1 MSERR
6 YNTLFY
12 STLWRSKIWYDVF
25 GYRRNSFKK
34 AATLLNK
41 LRANLND
48 LGALQD
54 LQELLIS
61 EIVLA
66 EGRIRDAKAKS
77 KLNADENPNKFSDRA
92 KSFQKVIFFWRA
104 FGDAIAFLYLDR
116 FALKHVYYNTHNYNV
131 RQDAGF
137 ISGSSGFKREIKI
150 FKGLLEAGYPC
161 LLTDLTNTIR
171 YGDICVL
178 FGPDPMLIEVK
189 SSKTKSRRISRQIKN
204 LEKLSEFYRT
214 DQSDDFRGGPGVRRV
229 ESQTEPEIFEAE
241 FNQCINKAYD
251 NGYAI
256 ISPEEGVYY
265 IAIRNYAVPVKE
277 IFKQVNL
284 NKPLVVFLNTLKSD
298 QSWAPY
304 YPFTLLIE
312 SDKALYDFILGRL
325 FIIVIMDTEVM
336 RKRVIEVG
344 YTPEIV
350 PESDYPIRV
359 KKNGAEGEARIS
371 AHILLRA
378 ALEAVSLKWIIHS
391 ALEGFERNQAIMRR
405 EFE

>member
-1 MSERR
+1 M
-6 YNTLFY
+6 
-12 STLWRSKIWYDVF
+12 
-25 GYRRNSFKK
+25 
-34 AATLLNK
+34 
-41 LRANLND
+41 
-48 LGALQD
+48 
-54 LQELLIS
+54 
-61 EIVLA
+61 
-66 EGRIRDAKAKS
+66 
-77 KLNADENPNKFSDRA
+77 
-92 KSFQKVIFFWRA
+92 
-104 FGDAIAFLYLDR
+104 
-116 FALKHVYYNTHNYNV
+116 
-131 RQDAGF
+131 
-137 ISGSSGFKREIKI
+137 
-150 FKGLLEAGYPC
+150 
-161 LLTDLTNTIR
+161 
-171 YGDICVL
+171 L
-178 FGPDPMLIEVK
+178 FGRDPILIEVK

-204 LEKLSEFYRT
+204 LKKLSEFYRT

-229 ESQTEPEIFEAE
+229 ESQTEPEIFETE

-265 IAIRNYAVPVKE
+265 ITISNYDVPIKE

-284 NKPLVVFLNTLKSD
+284 NRPWVVFLNTLKSD

-312 SDKALYDFILGRL
+312 SEKALYDFILGRL

-350 PESDYPIRV
+350 PESDYPIRA
-359 KKNGAEGEARIS
+359 KKNGAEGEVRIS
-371 AHILLRA
+371 EHILLRA

-391 ALEGFERNQAIMRR
+391 SLEGFERNQAIMRR